1 MAIIVL
7 PAKVRPQP
15 PLIGNSQEGSGLLI
29 PMLEKLDAAIA
40 AARGAAEQATRLD
53 DALQQDGSLP
63 VDAKALKLREGG
75 ACHRAKSGEDT

>member
-1 MAIIVL
+1 MAVIVL

-40 AARGAAEQATRLD
+40 AARGAAERLD